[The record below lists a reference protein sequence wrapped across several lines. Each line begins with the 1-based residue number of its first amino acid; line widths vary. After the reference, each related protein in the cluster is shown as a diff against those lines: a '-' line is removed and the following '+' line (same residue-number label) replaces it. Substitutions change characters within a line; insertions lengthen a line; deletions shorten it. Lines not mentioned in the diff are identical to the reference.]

1 MRTLRFP
8 LRRGFTR
15 WLAIFVAAL
24 IGRAALPAA
33 HFEGTIH
40 WRVSGDAGGAGNEM
54 QAQLSQGVAA
64 LDSPEMKAML
74 AQNPQMKAAMEKQ
87 LGAQAKA
94 RAEAGAG
101 GGGALGGLMPNAIT
115 MYLKDGN
122 TMVSTKGGMAP
133 RDVLSLP
140 AKGLAYVIDPATRTY
155 SRLPANLAH
164 GQGGTAQSFKVTRT
178 GETAQ
183 LLGYA
188 CTRYDVVS
196 GGFEDV
202 TFSVWVT
209 PEVKGI
215 DQRQLAMLQVGG
227 DQSAGFLR
235 EINGVPL
242 KMIVATP
249 LGKIRMEVTAIKA
262 EAVPAARVAVP
273 SGYTETAALP
283 TL

>member
-1 MRTLRFP
+1 MLLVLGRTAL
-8 LRRGFTR
+8 T
-15 WLAIFVAAL
+15 AAQ
-24 IGRAALPAA
+24 
-33 HFEGTIH
+33 FEGTIH
-40 WRVSGDAGGAGNEM
+40 WRVSGGGGGAAGEM
-54 QAQLSQGVAA
+54 QAQLSQGIAA

-87 LGAQAKA
+87 LAAQAKA
-94 RAEAGAG
+94 RNDAGAG
-101 GGGALGGLMPNAIT
+101 SGALGGLMPSAIT
-115 MYLKDGN
+115 MYLQDGN

-178 GETAQ
+178 SETTQ
-183 LLGYA
+183 LLGYT
-188 CTRYDVVS
+188 CTRYEVVS

-202 TFSVWVT
+202 TFSIWVT

-215 DQRQLAMLQVGG
+215 DQRQLAMLQLGG

-235 EINGVPL
+235 DVNGVPL
-242 KMIVATP
+242 RMIVSTP
-249 LGKIRMEVTAIKA
+249 LGKIQLDVTAIKA
-262 EAVPAARVAVP
+262 EPVPAARVAVP
-273 SGYTETAALP
+273 AGYTETAALP

>member
-1 MRTLRFP
+1 MRTPKFP
-8 LRRGFTR
+8 ARRGFTG
-15 WLAIFVAAL
+15 WLAVMMVL
-24 IGRAALPAA
+24 VVGRASLAGAP
-33 HFEGTIH
+33 FEGTIH
-40 WRVSGDAGGAGNEM
+40 WRVSGDAGGSGNEL
-54 QAQLSQGVAA
+54 QAQLSQGMAA

-74 AQNPQMKAAMEKQ
+74 AQNPEMKAAMEKQ
-87 LGAQAKA
+87 LRAQAKA

-101 GGGALGGLMPNAIT
+101 GGALGGLMPSAIT

-122 TMVSTKGGMAP
+122 TMVSTKGGLAP

-183 LLGYA
+183 VLGYT
-188 CTRYDVVS
+188 CTRYEVVS

-249 LGKIRMEVTAIKA
+249 LGKIRLEVTAIKA
-262 EAVPAARVAVP
+262 EPVSPAKIAVPN
-273 SGYTETAALP
+273 GFTETAALP

>member
-1 MRTLRFP
+1 MRTLQFSA
-8 LRRGFTR
+8 RRGFTR
-15 WLAIFVAAL
+15 WLALAMLVVLGRSALSAAN
-24 IGRAALPAA
+24 
-33 HFEGTIH
+33 FEGTIQ

-54 QAQLSQGVAA
+54 QAQLSQGMAA

-74 AQNPQMKAAMEKQ
+74 ARNPEMKAAMEKQ
-87 LGAQAKA
+87 VRAQAKA
-94 RAEAGAG
+94 RKDADM
-101 GGGALGGLMPNAIT
+101 GGGALGGLMPSAIT

-178 GETAQ
+178 SETAQ
-183 LLGYA
+183 VLGYT
-188 CTRYDVVS
+188 CTRYEVVS

-215 DQRQLAMLQVGG
+215 DQSQLAMLQVGG

-249 LGKIRMEVTAIKA
+249 LGKMRMEVTAIKA
-262 EAVPAARVAVP
+262 EPVPAARVAVP
-273 SGYTETAALP
+273 AGYTETAALP

>member
-1 MRTLRFP
+1 MLVVLSRSALS
-8 LRRGFTR
+8 
-15 WLAIFVAAL
+15 AAN
-24 IGRAALPAA
+24 
-33 HFEGTIH
+33 FEGTIH

-54 QAQLSQGVAA
+54 QAQLSQGMAA

-74 AQNPQMKAAMEKQ
+74 ARNPEMKAAMEKQ
-87 LGAQAKA
+87 VRAQAKA
-94 RAEAGAG
+94 RKDADM
-101 GGGALGGLMPNAIT
+101 GGGALGGLMPSAIT

-178 GETAQ
+178 SETAQ
-183 LLGYA
+183 VLGYT
-188 CTRYDVVS
+188 CTRYEVVS

-215 DQRQLAMLQVGG
+215 DQSQLAMLQVGG

-249 LGKIRMEVTAIKA
+249 LGKMRMEVTAIKA
-262 EAVPAARVAVP
+262 EPVPAARVAVP
-273 SGYTETAALP
+273 AGYTETAALP